1 MALRTTDL
9 HARKAV
15 CVTSHRK
22 EQQHSE
28 EEAEG
33 GLFIPNRRS
42 NIMLKVRSL
51 ASLTARSL
59 VVAVIAGTAMFVGGV
74 ANADT
79 DENSG
84 VSDPTSATDTS
95 PTDTSPTD
103 TTPTDTTPIGGLLP
117 GGTGGLSGLLGPILD
132 PILGGPAGGGTGG
145 LNPGKLVSPIL
156 DPILGEVSDST
167 GLDLRQIT
175 GPILGGLGS

>member
-1 MALRTTDL
+1 
-9 HARKAV
+9 
-15 CVTSHRK
+15 
-22 EQQHSE
+22 
-28 EEAEG
+28 
-33 GLFIPNRRS
+33 
-42 NIMLKVRSL
+42 MLKVRSL
-51 ASLTARSL
+51 TSLTARSL
-59 VVAVIAGTAMFVGGV
+59 VVAVVAGTAMFVGGV

-84 VSDPTSATDTS
+84 ASDPTSAI
-95 PTDTSPTD
+95 DTSPTD
-103 TTPTDTTPIGGLLP
+103 TTPTDTSPTGGLLP
-117 GGTGGLSGLLGPILD
+117 GGTGGLGGLLGPILGPVLS

>member
-1 MALRTTDL
+1 
-9 HARKAV
+9 
-15 CVTSHRK
+15 
-22 EQQHSE
+22 
-28 EEAEG
+28 
-33 GLFIPNRRS
+33 
-42 NIMLKVRSL
+42 MLKVRSL

-84 VSDPTSATDTS
+84 VSDPTSATDT
-95 PTDTSPTD
+95 
-103 TTPTDTTPIGGLLP
+103 TPTDTTPIGGLLP
-117 GGTGGLSGLLGPILD
+117 GGTGGLSGLLGPILG